1 MSISIKKK
9 IMFIKKTTCYLYV
22 QLALCFFTSS
32 FLFAQNE
39 DESHGAYTEVY
50 IQRIFGEKDSNHD
63 GNYDKKELGV
73 IWEKNASLDKN
84 QDGILTPYELK
95 NIDINYLD
103 SKGEKKLNV
112 LYKKTP
118 EEDLYLDIYYPTN
131 RKKGD
136 KLPVVI
142 YTHGGGWTV
151 GSKQGISYH
160 SFRTVALALLE
171 KGFCVVS
178 INYRLWDKTGTTTMR
193 DCVIDAKDG
202 MRYLS
207 KNETE
212 LGLNKNRFYSFGDSA
227 GGQIAQMLL
236 LSSPKSLTGDVTLAK
251 YPYKMVAAVSWYGPC
266 DFEKTELFNYK
277 DSPNFHDRFGPRII
291 NSNTNPK
298 DKLLLY
304 REMSPINYLQKS
316 SAPLL
321 MIQGDKDTT
330 IPVKHAYYMD
340 EKAKKIGA
348 PVTTVI
354 IKNAGHNWRK
364 VDDDIFPTREAIE
377 KMTIDFFISH
387 L

>member
-1 MSISIKKK
+1 MLKKR
-9 IMFIKKTTCYLYV
+9 TNYYLYA
-22 QLALCFFTSS
+22 QLAFYLFTSS

-39 DESHGAYTEVY
+39 DQSNGAFTSVY
-50 IQRIFGEKDSNHD
+50 IQRTFDKQDGNHD
-63 GNYDKKELGV
+63 GNLDKKEIGDK
-73 IWEKNASLDKN
+73 WNKYASLDKN
-84 QDGILTPYELK
+84 QDAVLSPEELK
-95 NIDINYLD
+95 NIQIDYLD
-103 SKGEKKLNV
+103 SKGERKLNL

-118 EEDLYLDIYYPTN
+118 EEDLYLDIYYPTH

-142 YTHGGGWTV
+142 YTHGGGWAV

-160 SFRTVALALLE
+160 SFKSVALALLE

-178 INYRLWDKTGTTTMR
+178 VNYRLWSKTGTSTMR
-193 DCVIDAKDG
+193 DCAIDAKDG

-212 LGLNKNRFYSFGDSA
+212 LDLDKNRFYSFGDSA
-227 GGQIAQMLL
+227 GGQMAQMLL
-236 LSSPKSLTGDVTLAK
+236 LSSSESLTGDSALAK
-251 YPYKMVAAVSWYGPC
+251 YNYKMIAGVSWYGPC
-266 DFEKTELFNYK
+266 DFEKTELFNH
-277 DSPNFHDRFGPRII
+277 DDRPDFHDRFGPRII

-298 DKLLLY
+298 DKLALY

-330 IPVKHAYYMD
+330 IPVKHAYYME
-340 EKAKKIGA
+340 EKAKKLGA

-364 VDDDIFPTREAIE
+364 VDHDIEPSRDAIE
-377 KMTIDFFISH
+377 KMTIDFFVSH